1 MNKIRVY
8 KILKPNTIVG
18 LDKEIKIR
26 DVPFSVNKNVIE
38 ILEYVSSWDY
48 IRIVFESEPIEN
60 IEVKCVYND
69 KN

>member
-18 LDKEIKIR
+18 FDKEIKIR
-26 DVPFSVNKNVIE
+26 DLPFSVNKNVIE
-38 ILEYVSSWDY
+38 ILEHVNTWDY
-48 IRIVFESEPIEN
+48 IRVVFESNPIEN
-60 IEVKCVYND
+60 IKVKCVYND